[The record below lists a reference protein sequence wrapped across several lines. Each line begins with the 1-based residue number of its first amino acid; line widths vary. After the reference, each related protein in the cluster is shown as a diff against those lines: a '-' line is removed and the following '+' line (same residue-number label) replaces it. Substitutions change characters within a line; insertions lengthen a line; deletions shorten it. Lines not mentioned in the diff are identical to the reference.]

1 MCEDMKRIASVA
13 LSLMLLTE
21 AYAQCPTLSPKPQKV
36 SWGEVAF
43 THDMPLCVEGAE
55 HADADAMAL
64 LNSQLSHRFTPSA
77 QGAVRLVIGEAG
89 DKSVRPFRK
98 MIPSQAEGYYLSVE
112 PERVVIAGRDG
123 AGTYYGVQT
132 FLEICRQQQVMSC
145 RIEDW
150 PSVACRG
157 VIEGF
162 YGNPWSHRDRIRQFE
177 FYGQNKLNIYVYGP
191 KDDPYHRAHWRDPYP
206 QEEAQK
212 LTELVR
218 EAHSHKVQFVW
229 AIHPGGD
236 IQWNRQDSMAVCQ
249 KLEGMYELGVRSFA
263 IFFDDIWGEGAK
275 ADKQAGLLNYV
286 TDNFVRKHPDVMPL
300 IMCPTQYDKAWSG
313 GDYLS
318 TLGTRMYP
326 EVRVMWTGNSVVDMI
341 ERDDMEWINQQLGRK
356 AFIWLNYPV
365 NDYCQS
371 RMLMGK
377 TYGNGLDINEM
388 VSGFCSNPM
397 EYAEASKVSL
407 YSIADY
413 TWNMPAYDATSS
425 WNQAIAALMPTA
437 PEAFRWFCE
446 NNVDLGKTGHGLRRE
461 GESPLFPQGQEAGW
475 KPYEDF
481 FQKQVA
487 EASLLLADSIN
498 SPEMLTE
505 IKPWV
510 ESMRLQGLRGLTVVH
525 MAQALETNDSI
536 LFVALYR
543 TQQAIEQAQKNI
555 ISRNWEGSV
564 VKAKPL
570 VGGTVVSPWIDSQL
584 ALALKAYK
592 KHHTYGREAFP
603 QQAIEDGQY
612 TIVAE
617 GAYLTDAQAATDRTG
632 DHPVMQA
639 SRDSINPQR
648 QQWNVELDI
657 TTGRYK
663 ISNVQDGR
671 YVNENGAFW
680 ASKDINPYDP
690 EWHTFV
696 LVRQTDGTYT
706 IQCGGKAGKGFWKVE
721 DGRVRN
727 APQGTSFR
735 LEPVR

>member
-1 MCEDMKRIASVA
+1 MKRIASVA

-43 THDMPLCVEGAE
+43 THDTPLCVEGAE

-300 IMCPTQYDKAWSG
+300 IMCPTQYNKAWSG

-564 VKAKPL
+564 ERPNHWWEA
-570 VGGTVVSPWIDSQL
+570 PWS
-584 ALALKAYK
+584 
-592 KHHTYGREAFP
+592 HHG
-603 QQAIEDGQY
+603 
-612 TIVAE
+612 
-617 GAYLTDAQAATDRTG
+617 
-632 DHPVMQA
+632 
-639 SRDSINPQR
+639 
-648 QQWNVELDI
+648 
-657 TTGRYK
+657 
-663 ISNVQDGR
+663 
-671 YVNENGAFW
+671 
-680 ASKDINPYDP
+680 
-690 EWHTFV
+690 
-696 LVRQTDGTYT
+696 
-706 IQCGGKAGKGFWKVE
+706 
-721 DGRVRN
+721 
-727 APQGTSFR
+727 
-735 LEPVR
+735 